1 MKKIFGILL
10 LAVSYIYVKSQTI
23 CSSQI
28 SNPSED
34 NCRILA
40 TENDYTHCCY
50 VELDSAAQC
59 RQITDD
65 QYENIKR
72 YKDTLKRTYSSV
84 KIECSG
90 EFLTYSLFVILA
102 LLF

>member
-1 MKKIFGILL
+1 MRKLFGLILL
-10 LAVSYIYVKSQTI
+10 TVSYVYVQLQVLCNET
-23 CSSQI
+23 SS
-28 SNPSED
+28 PSED
-34 NCRILA
+34 YCRILP
-40 TENDYTHCCY
+40 TYMDYTHCCY
-50 VELDSAAQC
+50 VEADSTNQC
-59 RQITDD
+59 RQLTDD

-90 EFLTYSLFVILA
+90 ESLTYSLFVTLA